1 MLETRVNVEA
11 QRRHA
16 DRSGDARYAA
26 ARMKEDPDFCSSW
39 EKRRGNYSCSLAS
52 RSLPHFGLYSNFYYL
67 VRNVC
72 LVALN
77 INQQSRR
84 SSDSLV
90 LGRRVR
96 MMRLSILL
104 LLFVGVH
111 AQDQTPAGSSCSP
124 IKSTECPI
132 DLYFVIDTSETI
144 ALQENPP
151 GSLVESIKEFTIRF
165 AEKLQNVNY
174 RGSVDITWAIG
185 GLHFSQRQ
193 EFFSSITTKEKFIS
207 NLRPIRYLGK
217 GTHIDCAIT
226 NMTQQLV
233 RFPSRPDAKRF
244 AVVITDGHVTGN
256 PCGGIKVA
264 AERARDENI
273 RIFAVASSRNLE
285 ETGLR
290 EIANSPAGVY
300 RNKYMAVDLTGTRP
314 VIVMSTI
321 DRIYDTMLHMAY
333 QECYSTKC
341 LETAGPPG
349 PPGHRGQKG
358 AKGDNGGAGLKGE
371 KGRPGDPGIEGPIG
385 HPGPKGEPGLKGEKG
400 EIGAQGK
407 KGVAGIAGRDGKDG
421 QKGKFGR
428 IGAPGCKGDPGDK
441 GPDGHPG
448 DVGEPGYPGA
458 LGDKGD
464 RGRPGRSG
472 PPGPAG
478 DPGPKGERGSPG
490 SPGIPGT
497 KGGAGT
503 AGGPGPK
510 GDAGRRGDFGPKGS
524 TGPNGSKGEKG
535 EPGPEGPRGL
545 AGEVGGK
552 GSKGDNG
559 LPGPRGPPGSPGEAG
574 RKGSSGDPG
583 DSGPRGDPG
592 PPGPKG
598 DSGRPGF
605 SYPGPRGPTGD
616 RGEKGSPGPRGSRG
630 DCGPKGDPGLKGTP
644 GEPGEPG
651 PSGEPG
657 QRGPRGDGGRD
668 GDPGPEGDPGLTE
681 CDVMNYIRE
690 TCGCCDCEKRC
701 GALDI
706 VFVIDSSESVGLT
719 NFTLEKN
726 FVINTINRLGSIAKD
741 PSSETGTRVGVVQY
755 SHNGTFQ
762 AIRLNDSKIDSMS
775 AFKDAVKKLEWIAG
789 GTWTPS
795 ALKFAYD
802 NLIRDSRRAKANV
815 TVVVITDGRY
825 DPRDDDK
832 LLNYLCTDT
841 SIDVNAIG
849 IGDMFDQPEE
859 NESLKSIACRKDGR
873 VMGMRR
879 FADLVAEDF
888 IDRIETVLCPDPVVI
903 CPDLPCKSEPAVAN
917 CIQRPVDL
925 IFMLDGSERMGQENF
940 RYAREF
946 VENVANRLTLAQG
959 DNDERNARVALLQY
973 GDENQHQLA
982 FKLTNNFTVI
992 ADGLAN
998 MRYLDSTSNVGSG
1011 IIYAINNIVTSR
1023 GTRLARRNAELSFVF
1038 ITDGVTSSKNLE
1050 EGISAMRRAEG
1061 VPTVIAMSND
1071 VDKEILAKIS
1081 LGDQTAVFRGDDFA
1095 RLNKASFFE
1104 RFVRW
1109 IC

>member
-1 MLETRVNVEA
+1 CHFDLCCCV
-11 QRRHA
+11 
-16 DRSGDARYAA
+16 
-26 ARMKEDPDFCSSW
+26 CS
-39 EKRRGNYSCSLAS
+39 
-52 RSLPHFGLYSNFYYL
+52 
-67 VRNVC
+67 V
-72 LVALN
+72 
-77 INQQSRR
+77 
-84 SSDSLV
+84 SSE
-90 LGRRVR
+90 
-96 MMRLSILL
+96 
-104 LLFVGVH
+104 
-111 AQDQTPAGSSCSP
+111 P
-124 IKSTECPI
+124 IKCPI
-132 DLYFVIDTSETI
+132 ELYFVIDTSETI

-151 GSLVESIKEFTIRF
+151 GSLVKSIKDFTAAF
-165 AEKLQNVNY
+165 AGKLKDGNY
-174 RGSVDITWAIG
+174 KGLVQISWSVG
-185 GLHFSQRQ
+185 GLHFSQQQ
-193 EFFSSITTKEKFIS
+193 EIIS
-207 NLRPIRYLGK
+207 NITSKDVFIESLKPITYLGK
-217 GTHIDCAIT
+217 GTYIDCAIT

-233 RFPSRPDAKRF
+233 RPPSKNNVTRF

-264 AERARDENI
+264 AERARDEFI
-273 RIFAVASSRNLE
+273 KIFAVASSRNLE

-300 RNKYMAVDLTGTRP
+300 RNKYMAVDLTGGRP
-314 VIVMSTI
+314 VIVTSTI
-321 DRIYDTMLHMAY
+321 DRIYDTMVM
-333 QECYSTKC
+333 QC
-341 LETAGPPG
+341 LSYFSFGYT
-349 PPGHRGQKG
+349 
-358 AKGDNGGAGLKGE
+358 
-371 KGRPGDPGIEGPIG
+371 GDPGIEGPIG
-385 HPGPKGEPGLKGEKG
+385 HPGPKVSSSHSSS
-400 EIGAQGK
+400 
-407 KGVAGIAGRDGKDG
+407 GVAGISGRNGTDG
-421 QKGKFGR
+421 QKGKIGR

-441 GPDGHPG
+441 GPDGYPG
-448 DVGEPGYPGA
+448 AVGEPG
-458 LGDKGD
+458 LKGSV
-464 RGRPGRSG
+464 GE
-472 PPGPAG
+472 
-478 DPGPKGERGSPG
+478 KGERGSPG
-490 SPGIPGT
+490 SPGSPGQ
-497 KGGAGT
+497 KGTGGIG
-503 AGGPGPK
+503 GGPGPK
-510 GDAGRRGDFGPKGS
+510 GDPGKRGNFGLKGS
-524 TGPNGSKGEKG
+524 TGPNGPKGEKG
-535 EPGPEGPRGL
+535 EPGSEGTRGL
-545 AGEVGGK
+545 PGEVGNK

-559 LPGPRGPPGSPGEAG
+559 LPGPRGSPGAPGEPG
-574 RKGSSGDPG
+574 RNGSQGDPG
-583 DSGPRGDPG
+583 DAGPRGDPG
-592 PPGPKG
+592 PQGPQG

-605 SYPGPRGPTGD
+605 SYPGSRGSTGD
-616 RGEKGSPGPRGSRG
+616 RGNKGAPGPRGSRG
-630 DCGPKGDPGLKGTP
+630 DCGPKGDPGSKGTS

-657 QRGPRGDGGRD
+657 RRGPTGEPGRD

-741 PSSETGTRVGVVQY
+741 PNSETGTRVGVVQY

-775 AFKDAVKKLEWIAG
+775 AFKEAVKKLEWIAG

-841 SIDVNAIG
+841 NIDVNAIG

-888 IDRIETVLCPDPVVI
+888 IDRIETVLCPDPVIV
-903 CPDLPCKSEPAVAN
+903 CPDLPCKSEPAVTN

-946 VENVANRLTLAQG
+946 VENVANRLTLARG
-959 DNDERNARVALLQY
+959 DNDERNVRVALLQY

-982 FKLTNNFTVI
+982 FTLTNNFTLVTN
-992 ADGLAN
+992 GLAS

-1011 IIYAINNIVTSR
+1011 IIYGVNNIVTSG

-1050 EGISAMRRAEG
+1050 EGISSMRRAEG
-1061 VPTVIAMSND
+1061 VPTVIAMGSD
-1071 VDKEILAKIS
+1071 VDKEILAKLS
-1081 LGDQTAVFRGDDFA
+1081 LGDQTAIFRDQDFA
-1095 RLNKASFFE
+1095 SLNKARFFD
-1104 RFVRW
+1104 RFIRW